1 MSWPSEP
8 RTSRRL
14 AEAAGLDEVALE
26 VDAQQRDVR
35 GVEGEGKGLRRYLD
49 HARSSA
55 RSGSADAEG
64 GAGTPEVTRVP
75 AFPCRARVRAG
86 GVPGGGAGGGGR
98 GVVAPPPPARRE
110 EGEGRLDLRTHR
122 PGRELAR
129 SQ

>member
-26 VDAQQRDVR
+26 VDAQQRDVPA
-35 GVEGEGKGLRRYLD
+35 VEGEGKGLRRYLD

-64 GAGTPEVTRVP
+64 GAGTPEVPGLP
-75 AFPCRARVRAG
+75 ASPGRAG
-86 GVPGGGAGGGGR
+86 VSGGGD
-98 GVVAPPPPARRE
+98 VMIVPPPPAVRK
-110 EGEGRLDLRTHR
+110 
-122 PGRELAR
+122 AR
-129 SQ
+129 